1 MGYIEGLLGA
11 IAVLLLMI
19 WLNLNE
25 LNARFKSRFPT
36 AREMQDEFVGD

>member
-19 WLNLNE
+19 LFNLNQ
-25 LNARFKSRFPT
+25 LNAHLKARFPT
-36 AREMQDEFVGD
+36 AKEMQDEFVGD